1 MLSYYLKC
9 LVFSWKR
16 VENSSYKERTSS
28 MHTLLTSFFSF
39 IFVEPTTKEAQ
50 GNMDAYFE
58 NPQGAFAFFAIY
70 ISILFSLGILWTAQ
84 ISTKNVYYLC
94 LLFLHTTNKDWA
106 YQVSLPSSKYRIVY
120 HILLEKCGID

>member
-1 MLSYYLKC
+1 
-9 LVFSWKR
+9 
-16 VENSSYKERTSS
+16 
-28 MHTLLTSFFSF
+28 MHTLLTSFFPF

-84 ISTKNVYYLC
+84 ISPRMSTTYVFYFFTPPTKIG
-94 LLFLHTTNKDWA
+94 HT
-106 YQVSLPSSKYRIVY
+106 R
-120 HILLEKCGID
+120 